1 MNAAKIQFSQEEMD
15 LLISPGWLLTKNRI
29 IEKLY
34 GFFGEQ
40 SKKLQALFAAS
51 ANQLPEEIL
60 LLPPK
65 IAKGE
70 QYQGL
75 PYIMLD
81 YPRCFGK
88 EDICAIRIFFWWGHF
103 LSVTLHLKGAYSKRY
118 RSAIMESLPKL
129 AALGFRIAVGEEEW
143 RHDLDTDYSI
153 PLAACSE
160 EMLARVID
168 EKAFCKLSAAVALED
183 WHNWD
188 LSLAPLYQALYAIL
202 VAA

>member
-15 LLISPGWLLTKNRI
+15 LLINPGWLLTKNRI

-40 SKKLQALFAAS
+40 SQKLQALFAAS

-88 EDICAIRIFFWWGHF
+88 EDSCAIRSFFWWGHD
-103 LSVTLHLKGAYSKRY
+103 LSVTLHLKGAYRKRY
-118 RSAIMESLPKL
+118 RSAIMESLSKL
-129 AALGFRIAVGEEEW
+129 AALGFRIAIGEEEW
-143 RHDLDTDYSI
+143 RHDLEPDYSL
-153 PLAACSE
+153 PLATCSE
-160 EMLARVID
+160 QTLARVID
-168 EKAFCKLSAAVALED
+168 EKAFCKLSATVALED

-188 LSLAPLYQALYAIL
+188 ASLAPLYQALYAIL